1 MTRLTRRLVFAV
13 MSVVALLGL
22 PGTAFAMP
30 APVVPDSGGS
40 APAPVIIERVTAT
53 SSTALWQLALVA
65 LVAALGSAVVVVL
78 LTRLTGAA
86 RRTHPQPA

>member
-1 MTRLTRRLVFAV
+1 MARLTRRLVFTV

-22 PGTAFAMP
+22 PSTAFAMP
-30 APVVPDSGGS
+30 APIVPDTGVSDQT
-40 APAPVIIERVTAT
+40 PVIIERVT
-53 SSTALWQLALVA
+53 STPSTTLWQLALVA